1 MVTKGLTRSG
11 RDAAR
16 PPPPLTH
23 RMPGPMLRRE
33 RFALPFKPAFTL
45 PDPVLMRAV
54 LVTLLAATAGGAL
67 FSWLGVPLAWMLG
80 AMAATGALAWNGRAH
95 VVKPMRP
102 AALILLGL
110 GLGQTFTPQVM
121 AAVGLALPWLV
132 GAAILSILVGVL
144 VARLFARW
152 AGTDAE
158 TGYYASVP
166 GGVVVMAV
174 LAQRAGVSVPVVT
187 LVHTIRVML
196 VVALVPPLVTWFAP
210 RGGASLFVADWPAVQ
225 GSGLA
230 LLLAMGLGV
239 ALAAKRAGMANPWML
254 GPCVMVILLSWSG
267 LLPSGVPGW
276 MVDAAQVG
284 MGMALGQRMTRSF
297 LLSSRRLAL
306 ASVAMTVVLIAVM
319 AGIGLA
325 LTWFSGLPVAEMML
339 AMSPGGMPEMTVTA
353 KALALGVPLVL
364 GFHITRTLLCN
375 FAVAPIWRAMVRLRL
390 V

>member
-1 MVTKGLTRSG
+1 
-11 RDAAR
+11 
-16 PPPPLTH
+16 
-23 RMPGPMLRRE
+23 MLRRE
-33 RFALPFKPAFTL
+33 RPALPFKLPFAL
-45 PDPVLMRAV
+45 PDPVPMGAV

-210 RGGASLFVADWPAVQ
+210 RGGASLFLADWPAVQ
-225 GSGLA
+225 GWGLA

-325 LTWFSGLPVAEMML
+325 LTWLSGLPVAEMML

>member
-1 MVTKGLTRSG
+1 
-11 RDAAR
+11 
-16 PPPPLTH
+16 
-23 RMPGPMLRRE
+23 MLSRE
-33 RFALPFKPAFTL
+33 RSALPFKPAFAL
-45 PDPVLMRAV
+45 PDPVPMGAAM
-54 LVTLLAATAGGAL
+54 VTLLAATAGGAL
-67 FSWLGVPLAWMLG
+67 FWWLGVPLAWMLG
-80 AMAATGALAWNGRAH
+80 SMAATGVLAWNGRAH

-121 AAVGLALPWLV
+121 AAVGWAMPWLV
-132 GAAILSILVGVL
+132 GAAVLSILVGVL

-166 GGVVVMAV
+166 GGIVVMAV
-174 LAQRAGVSVPVVT
+174 LAQRAGVSVPAVT
-187 LVHTIRVML
+187 LAHTIRVML
-196 VVALVPPLVTWFAP
+196 VVALVPPLVTWLAP
-210 RGGASLFVADWPAVQ
+210 RGGVSLFLADLPAVH
-225 GSGLA
+225 GWGLV
-230 LLLAMGLGV
+230 LLLAMGLVV
-239 ALAAKRAGMANPWML
+239 ALAIKRVGMANPWML
-254 GPCVMVILLSWSG
+254 APCGMVILLSWSG

-284 MGMALGQRMTRSF
+284 MGMALGQRMTRGF

-306 ASVAMTVVLIAVM
+306 ASVAMSVVLMVVM
-319 AGIGLA
+319 TGAALA
-325 LTWFSGLPVAEMML
+325 LAALSGLPVAEMLL
-339 AMSPGGMPEMTVTA
+339 ALSPGGMPEMTVTA

>member
-1 MVTKGLTRSG
+1 
-11 RDAAR
+11 
-16 PPPPLTH
+16 
-23 RMPGPMLRRE
+23 MLRRE
-33 RFALPFKPAFTL
+33 RFALPFKPAFAL
-45 PDPVLMRAV
+45 PDPVPMGAV

-80 AMAATGALAWNGRAH
+80 AMAATGVLAWNGRAH

-102 AALILLGL
+102 AALIMLGL

-132 GAAILSILVGVL
+132 GAAVLSILVGVL

-166 GGVVVMAV
+166 GGIVVMAV
-174 LAQRAGVSVPVVT
+174 LAQRAGVSVPAVT
-187 LVHTIRVML
+187 LAHTIRVML

-210 RGGASLFVADWPAVQ
+210 RGGASLFLADWPAVQ
-225 GSGLA
+225 GPGLA

-306 ASVAMTVVLIAVM
+306 ASVAMSVLLMVVM
-319 AGIGLA
+319 AVAALA
-325 LTWFSGLPVAEMML
+325 LAALSGLPLAEMLL
-339 AMSPGGMPEMTVTA
+339 ALSPGGMPEMTVTA